1 MENIL
6 SWDFSTVLISNKI
19 ILITVILILTLRF

>member
-6 SWDFSTVLISNKI
+6 SWDFSTVLISNTI